1 MHSVLFGVQHSLRSL
16 AGPVQKRP
24 CGQAH
29 KKCLGV
35 ISRCAGARVTPGVIH
50 MRNRGR
56 GERSSRVTASSRP
69 SPHHRDAV
77 PPSPLPRPPSSMSVP
92 MLPLKGL
99 EVHLQRAAASARM
112 RWPSVGWRRLWRWKA
127 RVLAVARRGRGL
139 HWWWGCTDGRRHLS
153 KLVEEPSPP
162 SAPASLVPTSIL
174 G

>member
-29 KKCLGV
+29 EKCLGV
-35 ISRCAGARVTPGVIH
+35 ISRCASARVTPGVIH

-69 SPHHRDAV
+69 SPRHRDAV

-92 MLPLKGL
+92 TLPLKGL
-99 EVHLQRAAASARM
+99 EVHLRRAAAGARM
-112 RWPSVGWRRLWRWKA
+112 RWPSVGWA
-127 RVLAVARRGRGL
+127 ACVAVEGSR
-139 HWWWGCTDGRRHLS
+139 
-153 KLVEEPSPP
+153 
-162 SAPASLVPTSIL
+162 AS
-174 G
+174 GG